1 MLINDEDEDYD
12 EEEEEDEDEVK
23 SQLTMVFP
31 GSSLPAVQLVILVVQ
46 VPHWVQLQT
55 QMTHGLQPRRRVR
68 PRQV

>member
-1 MLINDEDEDYD
+1 MLINDEDENDDD
-12 EEEEEDEDEVK
+12 EEEEDEVK

-31 GSSLPAVQLVILVVQ
+31 GSSLPAVQPVILVVQ
-46 VPHWVQLQT
+46 LPHWVQLQT